1 MKIWNCMAA
10 LILLGCMALTASA
23 ADAVTLT
30 VHVHDG
36 SLDGDLLSGVSISGA
51 DEAGNGF
58 EAITDSD
65 GIAVINGEPGTWT
78 FTFEMDGY
86 EPLYLKYDATTT
98 EDTAAYL
105 EKSS

>member
-36 SLDGDLLSGVSISGA
+36 SLDGDLLSGVSISGT

-58 EAITDSD
+58 
-65 GIAVINGEPGTWT
+65 
-78 FTFEMDGY
+78 
-86 EPLYLKYDATTT
+86 
-98 EDTAAYL
+98 
-105 EKSS
+105 

>member
-1 MKIWNCMAA
+1 MKIWNCLAV
-10 LILLGCMALTASA
+10 LIMLGCMAMAASA

-36 SLDGDLLSGVSISGA
+36 SLDGEALSGVSISGTDA
-51 DEAGNGF
+51 AGNEF

-65 GIAVINGEPGTWT
+65 GIAVINGEPGNWA
-78 FTFEMDGY
+78 FTFGLDGY
-86 EPLYLKYDATTT
+86 EPLYLVYDATTT